1 MVIIH
6 VADPTETGPDEG
18 DEHSGRVSMKA
29 VGVSGHTWVME
40 GKRSF
45 GV

>member
-1 MVIIH
+1 MIILA
-6 VADPTETGPDEG
+6 VDSKGPEER
-18 DEHSGRVSMKA
+18 DEHSGRASMKA

-40 GKRSF
+40 GKRSV